1 MKKLKSVLL
10 FLLSSLIISALLIFS
25 YYGWGVLLFVQR
37 PGGLFNKGDLPLAA
51 KLVDLFLILPL
62 NIGIILLTAYGLSR
76 IGKGKKKAEEIP
88 QTSPEAPPQ
97 QIKASK
103 KFSWKKI
110 IVPCCSIALAMV
122 LGFLYLNKYWIDAKI
137 ESLSVN
143 RLVNNADEI
152 IPYENTGDL
161 YTCLF
166 DTDIS
171 KGTALIDYDKM
182 TVTFMYHMSGDQ
194 YKTVQLKENGFIPR
208 SKHTL
213 QFKNPLKDGGEIRVY
228 YDNEDTEFNAGF
240 KSCAVSLD
248 YEGKSYGAEFEPEAM
263 QLESCLD
270 TLYQLDESDLERI
283 TYHDN
288 EMFPYTGN
296 IKADTLFIDYE
307 NKKLYLVYTHD
318 SGLDNKAVYIS
329 EEDLE
334 EVSEVKDVYLQ
345 AEYDLKNGGKLYAY
359 GKEDYTLKASDPIL
373 NWETE
378 KTDGIV
384 LKYGGKL
391 YEAEINATRNHYDF
405 LHSTGVNNGY
415 LPCDIT

>member
-10 FLLSSLIISALLIFS
+10 FLLSSLIISALLVFS
-25 YYGWGVLLFVQR
+25 YYGWGFLLFVQR
-37 PGGLFNKGDLPLAA
+37 PGGLFNKGDLPLVA

-62 NIGIILLTAYGLSR
+62 NIDIILLTAYGLSR
-76 IGKGKKKAEEIP
+76 IGKGKKKAEVIP
-88 QTSPEAPPQ
+88 QTDREVTPQ

-103 KFSWKKI
+103 KFSWKRI
-110 IVPCCSIALAMV
+110 IAPSCSIALAMV
-122 LGFLYLNKYWIDAKI
+122 FSFFYLNKYLIEAKI
-137 ESLSVN
+137 ENLSVN
-143 RLVNNADEI
+143 SLVNSADEI
-152 IPYENTGDL
+152 IPYENTGNL
-161 YTCLF
+161 YPRLF

-171 KGTALIDYDKM
+171 RGTAHIDYDKM
-182 TVTFMYHMSGDQ
+182 TVTFMYHMDGAQ
-194 YKTVQLKENGFIPR
+194 YKTVQLTENGFIPR
-208 SKHTL
+208 NKHTL

-228 YDNEDTEFNAGF
+228 FDNKDTENRAGF

-248 YEGKSYGAEFEPEAM
+248 HEGKSYGTEFEPEPM

-283 TYHDN
+283 VYHDN

-296 IKADTLFIDYE
+296 IKSDTLFIDYE

-329 EEDLE
+329 EENLE
-334 EVSEVKDVYLQ
+334 KVSEVKGVYLQ
-345 AEYDLKNGGKLYAY
+345 AEYDLKYGGKLYAY
-359 GKEDYTLKASDPIL
+359 GKEDYNLKASDPIL

-384 LKYGGKL
+384 LKYGGSL
-391 YEAEINATRNHYDF
+391 YEAKINTTSEYYDF
-405 LHSTGVNNGY
+405 LHSTGVKKGY